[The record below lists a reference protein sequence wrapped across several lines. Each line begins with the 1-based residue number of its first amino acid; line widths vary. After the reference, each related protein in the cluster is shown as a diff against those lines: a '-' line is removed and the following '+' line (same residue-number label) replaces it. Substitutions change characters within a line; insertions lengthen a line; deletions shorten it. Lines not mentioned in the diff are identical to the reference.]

1 MGEAARRKAAS
12 FVAEI
17 DETELTLRI
26 AEIAIGAKRPPG
38 LSAADALRDLKRSAE
53 ASGLPEVA
61 RTYDSFGRMA
71 RAACIY
77 FGECIAK
84 GSQPS

>member
-38 LSAADALRDLKRSAE
+38 LSAADALRDLKQRAEGSGHAE
-53 ASGLPEVA
+53 AA
-61 RTYDSFGRMA
+61 QTYDSFGRMA
-71 RAACIY
+71 RAACLY

-84 GSQPS
+84 GSEPS

>member
-17 DETELTLRI
+17 DETELTLRL
-26 AEIAIGAKRPPG
+26 AEIAIGLKRPPG
-38 LSAADALRDLKRSAE
+38 MSAADALRQLRQHAE
-53 ASGLPEVA
+53 TSGQPEAAQV
-61 RTYDSFGRMA
+61 YESFARMA
-71 RAACIY
+71 RTACLY